1 MLGSSFLEVV
11 KEVASRLLW
20 STWKCSKLPGG
31 HSSLGPLLVEKLE
44 AALLLVAGIMGHHSM
59 HRNVSWNNYPAFI
72 FVGHRMDQKR
82 LWLGFTLAM
91 VP

>member
-1 MLGSSFLEVV
+1 MPGSSFLKVV

-20 STWKCSKLPGG
+20 STWKCSKLPGS

-82 LWLGFTLAM
+82 LWLGLTLAM